1 MLLQFTSVLWVET
14 VEGTA
19 EQLVAV
25 LATWHRHILRRIHHD
40 IGVFA
45 VRAISE
51 GFQNQPRLAAG
62 TPTMAS
68 YRSSVVHVGP
78 VLFEQ
83 KEVGR
88 LAIVC
93 FS

>member
-19 EQLVAV
+19 EQLVAIC
-25 LATWHRHILRRIHHD
+25 LATWRRHILRRIHHD

-62 TPTMAS
+62 TPYHHGVLS
-68 YRSSVVHVGP
+68 QFVGP
-78 VLFEQ
+78 VLFGQ

-88 LAIVC
+88 LAMVC